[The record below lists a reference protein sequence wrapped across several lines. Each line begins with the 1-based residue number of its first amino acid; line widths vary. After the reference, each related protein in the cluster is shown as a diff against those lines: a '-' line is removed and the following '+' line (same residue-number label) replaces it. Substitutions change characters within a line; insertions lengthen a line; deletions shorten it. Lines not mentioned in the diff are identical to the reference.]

1 MRRNI
6 FHDYYYPNATKEE
19 ADYSIV
25 HLSKYPSNQVLA
37 PRKELLIHQLTDAAH
52 CVDTI
57 RRSLMCKA
65 DVAIYTAYWIG
76 DHTAVPSKELR
87 SESDTVCVNWEA
99 IDAWSRQRLLPKDK
113 YKLKPGP
120 FETRQHL

>member
-6 FHDYYYPNATKEE
+6 FHDYYYPNATEEE
-19 ADYSIV
+19 AEYNIV
-25 HLSKYPSNQVLA
+25 HMSKYRSGSCF
-37 PRKELLIHQLTDAAH
+37 PRIHQLTDAAH

-76 DHTAVPSKELR
+76 DHNAIPSKELR
-87 SESDTVCVNWEA
+87 SESDTVCVDWEA
-99 IDAWSRQRLLPKDK
+99 IDAWSRERMLPKDK

-120 FETRQHL
+120 FESRQHLLV